1 VILTPPLIYIALPV
15 MNEMERLPL
24 LVKAIMEQTEQHFR
38 LVVCVNQPDSW
49 WNDPEHI
56 SICEENSLA
65 IKYLVSLDDKRI
77 EILDKSS
84 PGNGWTPK
92 AHGIGF
98 ARKNLMDHIS
108 KMAHPGDI
116 IISMDADTLFN
127 TGYFASVAENL
138 RLNPAASAISVPY
151 YHRLSYQNELDRAML
166 RYEIYM
172 RAYAINMWRIKSP
185 YCFTALG
192 SAIALPVWAY
202 RATGGMT
209 PKLSGEDF
217 YFLQKIVKTGRLLH
231 WNGEIVYPATR
242 LSDRVFFG
250 TGPALIKGIDGDWS
264 SYPVYAMRLYDLV
277 AETYKLF
284 QKLFIE
290 DVTTPLDDFLL
301 AKFGELPWKALRL
314 NFKSHAHFTRACHE
328 KIDGLRILQFLKE
341 SQPAGEKMSEESLA
355 DLLLSYQRQFPELIE
370 SLNTKVDFLL
380 SPISELDQIRDV
392 LFEIEMYYRRMH
404 WNEFTG
410 LTTMYN

>member
-1 VILTPPLIYIALPV
+1 MTPSLIYIALPV

-24 LVKAIMEQTEQHFR
+24 LVKAIMEQTEQRFR

-49 WNDPEHI
+49 WNDTEHM
-56 SICEENSLA
+56 SVCEENSLA
-65 IKYLVSLDDKRI
+65 IKYLLSLEDNRI

-98 ARKNLMDHIS
+98 ARKYLMDHIS

-127 TGYFASVAENL
+127 KGYFATVAENL
-138 RLNPAASAISVPY
+138 RLNPAASAVSVPY

-202 RATGGMT
+202 RASGGLT
-209 PKLSGEDF
+209 PKMSGEDF

-264 SYPVYAMRLYDLV
+264 SYPVYSQRLYYLV

-284 QKLFIE
+284 SKLYYE
-290 DVTTPLDDFLL
+290 DVNTPLDEFLL
-301 AKFGELPWKALRL
+301 SKFGEIPWSALRL
-314 NFKSHAHFTRACHE
+314 NFKTQGHFIRACHE

-341 SQPAGEKMSEESLA
+341 NQPSGEQVSEESLSG
-355 DLLLSYQRQFPELIE
+355 LLVSYQKQFPDLIGELK
-370 SLNTKVDFLL
+370 TKVDFLL
-380 SPISELDQIRDV
+380 SPVSELDHIRDV

>member
-1 VILTPPLIYIALPV
+1 VILTPSLIYIALPV

-24 LVKAIMEQTEQHFR
+24 LVKAIMEQTEQHFN

-49 WNDPEHI
+49 WSEPDHEAV
-56 SICEENSLA
+56 CMENQLA
-65 IKYLVSLDDKRI
+65 IRYLESLDDKRI

-84 PGNGWTPK
+84 PGSGWTPK
-92 AHGIGF
+92 AQGIGF
-98 ARKNLMDHIS
+98 ARKFLMDHIS
-108 KMAHPGDI
+108 KMANPNDI
-116 IISMDADTLFN
+116 IVSMDADTVFN
-127 TGYFASVAENL
+127 KGYFASVAENL
-138 RLNPAASAISVPY
+138 RLNPAASAISIPY
-151 YHRLSYQNELDRAML
+151 YHKLSYKTELDRAML

-172 RAYAINMWRIKSP
+172 RAYAINMWRINSP

-192 SAIALPVWAY
+192 SAIALPVWTY
-202 RATGGMT
+202 RASGGMT
-209 PKLSGEDF
+209 PKMSGEDF

-264 SYPVYAMRLYDLV
+264 SYPVYDQRLYDLV

-284 QKLFIE
+284 NKLYHE
-290 DVTTPLDDFLL
+290 DVNTPLDEFLL
-301 AKFGELPWKALRL
+301 GKFGELPWKALRL
-314 NFKSHAHFTRACHE
+314 NFKTPVHFIRACHE

-341 SQPAGEKMSEESLA
+341 KQPADEKLSEESLSA
-355 DLLLSYQRQFPELIE
+355 LLVSYQKQFPDLIE
-370 SLNTKVDFLL
+370 GLNSKVDFQM
-380 SPISELDQIRDV
+380 SPISELDHIRDI

-404 WNEFTG
+404 WNRFTG
-410 LTTMYN
+410 LTTLYN

>member
-1 VILTPPLIYIALPV
+1 VILTPALIYIALPV

-24 LVKAIMEQTEQHFR
+24 LVKAIMEQTEQRFR

-49 WNDPEHI
+49 WNDTEHM
-56 SICEENSLA
+56 SVCEENSLA
-65 IKYLVSLDDKRI
+65 IKYLLSLEDNRI

-98 ARKNLMDHIS
+98 ARKYLMDHIS

-127 TGYFASVAENL
+127 KGYFATVAENL
-138 RLNPAASAISVPY
+138 RLNPAASAVSVPY

-202 RATGGMT
+202 RASGGLT
-209 PKLSGEDF
+209 PKMSGEDF

-264 SYPVYAMRLYDLV
+264 SYPVYSQRLYYLV

-284 QKLFIE
+284 SKLYYE
-290 DVTTPLDDFLL
+290 DVNTPLDEFLL
-301 AKFGELPWKALRL
+301 SKFGEIPWSALRL
-314 NFKSHAHFTRACHE
+314 NFKTQGHFIRACHE

-341 SQPAGEKMSEESLA
+341 NQPSGEQVSEESLSG
-355 DLLLSYQRQFPELIE
+355 LLVSYQKQFPDLIGELK
-370 SLNTKVDFLL
+370 TKVDFLL
-380 SPISELDQIRDV
+380 SPVSELDHIRDV